1 MRSEVEKL
9 YELAGVET
17 NKYKLCCT
25 GCEHIAKLEVI
36 NGYPS
41 KWICDKYDEVADCD
55 KAEPDYPPFTA
66 EKQIN
71 LITYLIKNGRL
82 CIRKADNSDAFYM
95 DTSNTRGD
103 GVDNYNFSECL
114 ASIVYLYLKQY
125 DTPKFK
131 QEEIRKIL
139 KG

>member
-1 MRSEVEKL
+1 MSEVEKL
-9 YELAGVET
+9 YKLAGV
-17 NKYKLCCT
+17 
-25 GCEHIAKLEVI
+25 
-36 NGYPS
+36 GYLMYVVDTFPPV
-41 KWICDKYDEVADCD
+41 E
-55 KAEPDYPPFTA
+55 YPQIDFTA
-66 EKQIN
+66 EKQLN
-71 LITYLIKNGRL
+71 LITYLIKNEKL

-103 GVDNYNFSECL
+103 GVDNYNFTECL
-114 ASIVYLYLKQY
+114 AGIVYLYLKQY